1 MYAPP
6 PAGYPQ
12 VSPPASMQYIGDP
25 GASAVVSTANIGLFI
40 QSNLYMR
47 PPIRRDHLFR
57 GITSPEGSQI
67 IIIIIFNI
75 SIALFT
81 IKDQKRFT

>member
-1 MYAPP
+1 MY
-6 PAGYPQ
+6 
-12 VSPPASMQYIGDP
+12 SC
-25 GASAVVSTANIGLFI
+25 
-40 QSNLYMR
+40 
-47 PPIRRDHLFR
+47 
-57 GITSPEGSQI
+57 TSKVDVTLTSKQKCTDSHCILII